1 MTRIVATSRIVPG
14 PIVCL
19 IVVLSLLL
27 CAAGA
32 SAEKMTCAYC
42 KKPIDSGKWFKVG
55 GKTYHYNHFKCANC
69 GQPIGEQI
77 YVEHEGRYYDSTCYV
92 QQFSKRCAY
101 CNEPMMEWVT
111 VNGVNYHDSCY
122 TDHVADRC
130 AICGKPILGN
140 YLYDSYGAKIHPEHK
155 GEAKQCDYCSRFVT
169 SESDGGVTYPDG
181 RTLCGL
187 CLQSVVASQEEADS
201 LLLVARNLLAA
212 EGIVIN
218 QKEFDMELVSREK
231 MRSLPTQSDKERAGF
246 THIKQSTY
254 LYGLFKDN
262 ETKIYILEKMPRM
275 HFIATAAHELMHVW
289 FGLKDRFQTED
300 ILAEGSCNYASY
312 LVMLHF
318 PGASDDV
325 VSHMLAEDDPI
336 YGEGFRKVKEY
347 AESVGTIAW
356 LQYIE
361 QYDFPPWIE
370 R

>member
-1 MTRIVATSRIVPG
+1 
-14 PIVCL
+14 
-19 IVVLSLLL
+19 
-27 CAAGA
+27 
-32 SAEKMTCAYC
+32 MTCAYC
-42 KKPIDSGKWFKVG
+42 RKPIETGKWFKVG
-55 GKTYHYNHFKCANC
+55 GKTYHYNHFICASC
-69 GQPIGEQI
+69 DRPIGEQI
-77 YVEHEGRYYDSTCYV
+77 YVEHDGSYYDSTCYV
-92 QQFSKRCAY
+92 QLFSKRCAY

-130 AICGKPILGN
+130 AICGKPILGT
-140 YLYDSYGAKIHPEHK
+140 YLYDSYGAKIHPEHER
-155 GEAKQCDYCSRFVT
+155 EAKQCDYCSRFVT
-169 SESDGGVTYPDG
+169 QESDGGVTYPDG

-187 CLQSVVASQEEADS
+187 CLQSVVNSQEEADS
-201 LLLVARNLLAA
+201 LLLVARDLMAT
-212 EGIVIN
+212 EGIVIDME
-218 QKEFDMELVSREK
+218 KFDMELVSREK
-231 MRSLPTQSDKERAGF
+231 MRSLPTQSDQERAGF

-262 ETKIYILEKMPRM
+262 ETKIYILERMPRM

-289 FGLKDRFQTED
+289 LGLKDRFDTQD

-318 PGASDDV
+318 PGEADDV

-347 AESVGTIAW
+347 AQSVGTFAW

-361 QYDFPPWIE
+361 QYDFPPWLE